1 MRRKHSIID
10 KLPAEIKETVDE
22 MVRANFTYR
31 DIVDYIKSTGN
42 DISLASVGRY
52 AANLNETV
60 RSIRMAQEN
69 FRAIMEETERHPNLD
84 ATDGI
89 LCILSNQLLEAV
101 NSLPEE
107 QLQSADLNSLIKNFC
122 HFTINLISINNS
134 IHMSMI
140 ISDQIHITWFNCMN
154 QMQIKMTINFTKND
168 VFLFENCVFFNWY
181 TNNWLS

>member
-1 MRRKHSIID
+1 MRRRHSIID

-69 FRAIMEETERHPNLD
+69 FRAIMEETERHPNLG

-107 QLQSADLNSLIKNFC
+107 QLQSADLNSLIKNSVAL
-122 HFTINLISINNS
+122 TKAVAYKKNIDLKNKDILETGVEQVK
-134 IHMSMI
+134 SMI
-140 ISDQIHITWFNCMN
+140 
-154 QMQIKMTINFTKND
+154 
-168 VFLFENCVFFNWY
+168 FEAMAEKRPEM
-181 TNNWLS
+181 

>member
-1 MRRKHSIID
+1 MRRRHSIID

-107 QLQSADLNSLIKNFC
+107 QLQSADLNSLIKNSVAL
-122 HFTINLISINNS
+122 TKAVAYKKNIDLKNKDILETGVEQVR
-134 IHMSMI
+134 SMI
-140 ISDQIHITWFNCMN
+140 FEAMAEKRPEMYKEVMDFINGEMSR
-154 QMQIKMTINFTKND
+154 IK
-168 VFLFENCVFFNWY
+168 EGQQ
-181 TNNWLS
+181 

>member
-10 KLPAEIKETVDE
+10 KLPAEIKDTVDE

-107 QLQSADLNSLIKNFC
+107 QLQSADLNSLIKNSVAL
-122 HFTINLISINNS
+122 TKAVAYKKNIELKNKDILETGIEQVK
-134 IHMSMI
+134 SMI
-140 ISDQIHITWFNCMN
+140 FEAMAEERPELYKEVMGFITAK
-154 QMQIKMTINFTKND
+154 QSKLKTEGQT
-168 VFLFENCVFFNWY
+168 
-181 TNNWLS
+181 

>member
-10 KLPAEIKETVDE
+10 KLPAEIKDTVDE

-107 QLQSADLNSLIKNFC
+107 QLQSADLNSLIKNSVAL
-122 HFTINLISINNS
+122 TKAVAYKKNIELKNKDILETGIEQVK
-134 IHMSMI
+134 SMI
-140 ISDQIHITWFNCMN
+140 FEAMAEERPELYKEVMGFITAK
-154 QMQIKMTINFTKND
+154 QSKLKTEGQA
-168 VFLFENCVFFNWY
+168 
-181 TNNWLS
+181 

>member
-10 KLPAEIKETVDE
+10 KLPADIKETVDE

-107 QLQSADLNSLIKNFC
+107 QLQSADLNSLIKNSVAL
-122 HFTINLISINNS
+122 TKAVAYKKNIELKNRDILETGIEQVK
-134 IHMSMI
+134 SMI
-140 ISDQIHITWFNCMN
+140 
-154 QMQIKMTINFTKND
+154 
-168 VFLFENCVFFNWY
+168 FEAMAEERPELYKEVMKFVGEKQAKLK
-181 TNNWLS
+181 TEGQA

>member
-10 KLPAEIKETVDE
+10 KLPADIKDTVDE

-107 QLQSADLNSLIKNFC
+107 QLQSADLNSLIKNSVAL
-122 HFTINLISINNS
+122 TKAVAYKKNIELKNRDILETGIEQVKA
-134 IHMSMI
+134 MI
-140 ISDQIHITWFNCMN
+140 FEAMAEERPELYKEVMGFITAK
-154 QMQIKMTINFTKND
+154 QSKLKTEGQA
-168 VFLFENCVFFNWY
+168 
-181 TNNWLS
+181 

>member
-10 KLPAEIKETVDE
+10 KLPAEIKDTVDE

-107 QLQSADLNSLIKNFC
+107 QLQSADLNSLIKNSVAL
-122 HFTINLISINNS
+122 TKAVAYKKNIELKNRDILETGIEQVKA
-134 IHMSMI
+134 MI
-140 ISDQIHITWFNCMN
+140 FEAMAEERPELYKEVMGFITAK
-154 QMQIKMTINFTKND
+154 QSKLKTEGQT
-168 VFLFENCVFFNWY
+168 
-181 TNNWLS
+181 

>member
-10 KLPAEIKETVDE
+10 KLPPEIKDMVDE

-31 DIVDYIKSTGN
+31 EIVEYIRSTGN

-107 QLQSADLNSLIKNFC
+107 ELQSADLNSLIRNSVALTKAVAYKKNIELKNKDILE
-122 HFTINLISINNS
+122 TGTQQVK
-134 IHMSMI
+134 SMI
-140 ISDQIHITWFNCMN
+140 
-154 QMQIKMTINFTKND
+154 
-168 VFLFENCVFFNWY
+168 FEAMADERPELYRAVMDFIGEKEK
-181 TNNWLS
+181 SSV

>member
-1 MRRKHSIID
+1 MRRRHSIID

-107 QLQSADLNSLIKNFC
+107 QLQSADLNSLIKNSVAL
-122 HFTINLISINNS
+122 TTAVAYKKNIDLKNKDILETGVEQVK
-134 IHMSMI
+134 SMI
-140 ISDQIHITWFNCMN
+140 FEAMAEKRPEMYKEVMDFINGEMSR
-154 QMQIKMTINFTKND
+154 IK
-168 VFLFENCVFFNWY
+168 EGQQ
-181 TNNWLS
+181 

>member
-1 MRRKHSIID
+1 MRRRHSIID

-101 NSLPEE
+101 NSMPEE
-107 QLQSADLNSLIKNFC
+107 QLQSADLNSLIKNSVAL
-122 HFTINLISINNS
+122 TKAVAYKKNIDLKNKDILETGVEQVK
-134 IHMSMI
+134 SMI
-140 ISDQIHITWFNCMN
+140 FEAMAEKRPEMYKEVMDFINGEMSR
-154 QMQIKMTINFTKND
+154 IK
-168 VFLFENCVFFNWY
+168 EGQQ
-181 TNNWLS
+181 

>member
-10 KLPAEIKETVDE
+10 KLPAEIKDTVDE

-107 QLQSADLNSLIKNFC
+107 QLQSADLNSLIKNSVAL
-122 HFTINLISINNS
+122 TKAVAYKKNIELKNRDILETGIEQVK
-134 IHMSMI
+134 SMI
-140 ISDQIHITWFNCMN
+140 
-154 QMQIKMTINFTKND
+154 
-168 VFLFENCVFFNWY
+168 FEAMAEERPELYKEVMSFVGEKQAK
-181 TNNWLS
+181 LKAEGQA

>member
-1 MRRKHSIID
+1 MRRRHSIID

-107 QLQSADLNSLIKNFC
+107 QLQSADLNSLIKNSVAL
-122 HFTINLISINNS
+122 TKAVAYKKNIDLKNKDILETGVEQVK
-134 IHMSMI
+134 SMI
-140 ISDQIHITWFNCMN
+140 FEAMAEKRPEMYKEVMDF
-154 QMQIKMTINFTKND
+154 INGEMSRVK
-168 VFLFENCVFFNWY
+168 EGQQ
-181 TNNWLS
+181 

>member
-1 MRRKHSIID
+1 MRRRHSIID

-107 QLQSADLNSLIKNFC
+107 QLQSADLNSLIKNSVAL
-122 HFTINLISINNS
+122 TKAVAYKKNIDLKNKDILETGIEQVK
-134 IHMSMI
+134 SMI
-140 ISDQIHITWFNCMN
+140 FEAMAEKRPEMYKEVMDFINGEMSR
-154 QMQIKMTINFTKND
+154 IK
-168 VFLFENCVFFNWY
+168 EGQQ
-181 TNNWLS
+181 

>member
-10 KLPAEIKETVDE
+10 KLPADIKETVDE

-31 DIVDYIKSTGN
+31 DIVDYIRSTGN

-101 NSLPEE
+101 NSLPDE
-107 QLQSADLNSLIKNFC
+107 QLQSADLNSLIKNSVAL
-122 HFTINLISINNS
+122 TKAVAYKKNIELKNKDILETGIEQVK
-134 IHMSMI
+134 SMI
-140 ISDQIHITWFNCMN
+140 
-154 QMQIKMTINFTKND
+154 
-168 VFLFENCVFFNWY
+168 FEAMAEERPELYKEVMSFV
-181 TNNWLS
+181 TAKQSKLKTEGQA

>member
-1 MRRKHSIID
+1 MRRRHSIID

-107 QLQSADLNSLIKNFC
+107 QLQSADLNSLIKNSVAL
-122 HFTINLISINNS
+122 TKAVAYKKNIDLKNKDILETGVEQVK
-134 IHMSMI
+134 SMI
-140 ISDQIHITWFNCMN
+140 FEAMAEKRPELYKEVMDFINGEMSR
-154 QMQIKMTINFTKND
+154 IK
-168 VFLFENCVFFNWY
+168 EGQQ
-181 TNNWLS
+181 

>member
-1 MRRKHSIID
+1 MTRKHSIID
-10 KLPAEIKETVDE
+10 KLPAEIKDTVDE

-107 QLQSADLNSLIKNFC
+107 QLQSADLNSLIKNSVAL
-122 HFTINLISINNS
+122 TKAVAYKKNIELKNKDILETGIEQVK
-134 IHMSMI
+134 SMI
-140 ISDQIHITWFNCMN
+140 FEAMAEERPELYKEVMGFITAK
-154 QMQIKMTINFTKND
+154 QSKLKTEGQT
-168 VFLFENCVFFNWY
+168 
-181 TNNWLS
+181 

>member
-10 KLPAEIKETVDE
+10 KLPAEIKDTVDE

-107 QLQSADLNSLIKNFC
+107 QLQSADLNSLIKNSVAL
-122 HFTINLISINNS
+122 TKAVAYKKNIELKNRDILETGIEQVK
-134 IHMSMI
+134 SMI
-140 ISDQIHITWFNCMN
+140 FEAMAEERPELYKEVIAFVGEKQYKLKTEGQI
-154 QMQIKMTINFTKND
+154 
-168 VFLFENCVFFNWY
+168 
-181 TNNWLS
+181 

>member
-10 KLPAEIKETVDE
+10 KLPVEVKETVDE

-107 QLQSADLNSLIKNFC
+107 QLQSADLNSLIKNSVAL
-122 HFTINLISINNS
+122 TKAVAYKKNIELKNKDILETGIEQVK
-134 IHMSMI
+134 SMI
-140 ISDQIHITWFNCMN
+140 FEAMAEERPELYKEVMGFITAK
-154 QMQIKMTINFTKND
+154 QSKLKTEGQ
-168 VFLFENCVFFNWY
+168 V
-181 TNNWLS
+181 

>member
-1 MRRKHSIID
+1 MRRRHSIID

-69 FRAIMEETERHPNLD
+69 FRAIMEETDRHPNLD

-107 QLQSADLNSLIKNFC
+107 QLQSADLNSLIKNSVAL
-122 HFTINLISINNS
+122 TKAVAYKKNIDLKNKDILETGVEQVK
-134 IHMSMI
+134 SMI
-140 ISDQIHITWFNCMN
+140 FEAMAEKRPEMYKEVMDFINGEMSR
-154 QMQIKMTINFTKND
+154 IK
-168 VFLFENCVFFNWY
+168 EGQQ
-181 TNNWLS
+181 

>member
-10 KLPAEIKETVDE
+10 KLPAEIKDTVDE

-107 QLQSADLNSLIKNFC
+107 QLQSADLNSLIKNSVAL
-122 HFTINLISINNS
+122 TKAVAYKKNIELKNRDILETGIEQVK
-134 IHMSMI
+134 SMI
-140 ISDQIHITWFNCMN
+140 FEAMAEERPELYKEVIGFITAK
-154 QMQIKMTINFTKND
+154 QSKLKTEGQA
-168 VFLFENCVFFNWY
+168 
-181 TNNWLS
+181 

>member
-1 MRRKHSIID
+1 MRRRHSIID

-107 QLQSADLNSLIKNFC
+107 QLQSADLNSLIKNSVAL
-122 HFTINLISINNS
+122 TKAVAYKKNIDLKNKDILETGVEQVK
-134 IHMSMI
+134 SMI
-140 ISDQIHITWFNCMN
+140 FEAMAEKRPEMYKEVMDFINGEMSR
-154 QMQIKMTINFTKND
+154 IK
-168 VFLFENCVFFNWY
+168 EGQQ
-181 TNNWLS
+181 

>member
-10 KLPAEIKETVDE
+10 KLPADIKETVDE

-31 DIVDYIKSTGN
+31 DIVDYIRSTGN

-107 QLQSADLNSLIKNFC
+107 QLQSADLNSLIKNSVAL
-122 HFTINLISINNS
+122 TKAVAYKKNIELKNKDILETGIEQVK
-134 IHMSMI
+134 SMI
-140 ISDQIHITWFNCMN
+140 FEAMAEERPELYKEVMGFITAK
-154 QMQIKMTINFTKND
+154 QSKLKTEGQA
-168 VFLFENCVFFNWY
+168 
-181 TNNWLS
+181 

>member
-1 MRRKHSIID
+1 MRRRHSIID

-107 QLQSADLNSLIKNFC
+107 QLQSADLNSLIKNSVAL
-122 HFTINLISINNS
+122 TKAVAYRKNIDLKNKDILETGVEQVK
-134 IHMSMI
+134 SMI
-140 ISDQIHITWFNCMN
+140 FEAMAEKRPEMYKEVMDFINGEMSR
-154 QMQIKMTINFTKND
+154 IK
-168 VFLFENCVFFNWY
+168 EGQQ
-181 TNNWLS
+181 

>member
-1 MRRKHSIID
+1 MRRRHSIID

-101 NSLPEE
+101 NSMPEE
-107 QLQSADLNSLIKNFC
+107 QLQSADLNSLIKNSVAL
-122 HFTINLISINNS
+122 TKAVAYKKNIDLKNKDILETGVEQVK
-134 IHMSMI
+134 SMI
-140 ISDQIHITWFNCMN
+140 FEAMAEKCPEMYKDVMDFINGEMSR
-154 QMQIKMTINFTKND
+154 IK
-168 VFLFENCVFFNWY
+168 EGQQ
-181 TNNWLS
+181 

>member
-1 MRRKHSIID
+1 MRRRHSIID

-69 FRAIMEETERHPNLD
+69 FRVIMEETERHPNLD

-107 QLQSADLNSLIKNFC
+107 QLQSADLNSLIKNSVAL
-122 HFTINLISINNS
+122 TKAVAYKKNIDLKNKDILETGVEQVK
-134 IHMSMI
+134 SMI
-140 ISDQIHITWFNCMN
+140 FEAMAEKRPEMYKEVMDFINGEMSR
-154 QMQIKMTINFTKND
+154 IK
-168 VFLFENCVFFNWY
+168 EGQQ
-181 TNNWLS
+181 

>member
-10 KLPAEIKETVDE
+10 KLPAEIKDTVDE

-107 QLQSADLNSLIKNFC
+107 QLQSADLNSLIKNSVAL
-122 HFTINLISINNS
+122 TKAVAYKKNIELKNRDILETGIEQVK
-134 IHMSMI
+134 SMI
-140 ISDQIHITWFNCMN
+140 FEAMAEERPELYKEVIAFVGEKQSKLKTEGQI
-154 QMQIKMTINFTKND
+154 
-168 VFLFENCVFFNWY
+168 
-181 TNNWLS
+181 

>member
-1 MRRKHSIID
+1 MRRRHSIID

-107 QLQSADLNSLIKNFC
+107 QLQSADLNSLIKNSVAL
-122 HFTINLISINNS
+122 TKAVAYKKNIDLKNRDILETGVEQVK
-134 IHMSMI
+134 SMI
-140 ISDQIHITWFNCMN
+140 FEAMAEKRPEMYKEVMDFINGEMSR
-154 QMQIKMTINFTKND
+154 IK
-168 VFLFENCVFFNWY
+168 EGQQ
-181 TNNWLS
+181 

>member
-107 QLQSADLNSLIKNFC
+107 QLQSADLNSLIKNSVAL
-122 HFTINLISINNS
+122 TKAVAYKKNIDLKNKDILETGVEQVR
-134 IHMSMI
+134 SMI
-140 ISDQIHITWFNCMN
+140 FEAMAEKRPDMYREVMDFINGEMGR
-154 QMQIKMTINFTKND
+154 IK
-168 VFLFENCVFFNWY
+168 EGQA
-181 TNNWLS
+181 

>member
-10 KLPAEIKETVDE
+10 KLPADIKDTVDE

-107 QLQSADLNSLIKNFC
+107 QLQSADLNSLIKNSVAL
-122 HFTINLISINNS
+122 TKAVAYKKNIELKNKDILETGIEQVKSLIFEA
-134 IHMSMI
+134 MAAERPELYKEVT
-140 ISDQIHITWFNCMN
+140 DFITAK
-154 QMQIKMTINFTKND
+154 QSKLKAEGQA
-168 VFLFENCVFFNWY
+168 
-181 TNNWLS
+181 

>member
-1 MRRKHSIID
+1 MRRRHSIID

-107 QLQSADLNSLIKNFC
+107 QLQSADLNSLIKNSVAL
-122 HFTINLISINNS
+122 TKAVAYKKNIDLKNKDILETGVEQVK
-134 IHMSMI
+134 SMI
-140 ISDQIHITWFNCMN
+140 FEAMAEKRPDMYREVMDFINGEMDR
-154 QMQIKMTINFTKND
+154 IK
-168 VFLFENCVFFNWY
+168 EGQQ
-181 TNNWLS
+181 

>member
-1 MRRKHSIID
+1 MRRRHSIID

-107 QLQSADLNSLIKNFC
+107 QLQSADLNSLIKNSVAL
-122 HFTINLISINNS
+122 TKAVAYKKNIDLKNKDILETGVEQVK
-134 IHMSMI
+134 SMI
-140 ISDQIHITWFNCMN
+140 FEAMAEKRPEMYKDVMDFINGEMSR
-154 QMQIKMTINFTKND
+154 IK
-168 VFLFENCVFFNWY
+168 EGQQ
-181 TNNWLS
+181 

>member
-1 MRRKHSIID
+1 MRRRHSIID

-60 RSIRMAQEN
+60 RSIRLAQEN

-107 QLQSADLNSLIKNFC
+107 QLQSADLNSLIKNSVAL
-122 HFTINLISINNS
+122 TKAVAYKKNIDLKNKDILETGVEQVK
-134 IHMSMI
+134 SMI
-140 ISDQIHITWFNCMN
+140 FEAMAEKRPEMYKEVMDFINGEMSR
-154 QMQIKMTINFTKND
+154 IK
-168 VFLFENCVFFNWY
+168 EGQQ
-181 TNNWLS
+181 